1 MGSWVVFL
9 SLLLSVVYT
18 NWGLKENAEG
28 VNPTLPGRVLDVLT
42 YVLESKFRRLRAIF
56 IDFRR

>member
-18 NWGLKENAEG
+18 DWGLKAGIEG
-28 VNPTLPGRVLDVLT
+28 VNPRLPGRVLNVLS
-42 YVLESKFRRLRAIF
+42 YDLESKFRRLRPIF
-56 IDFRR
+56 IDFGR

>member
-18 NWGLKENAEG
+18 NWGLKASVEG
-28 VNPTLPGRVLDVLT
+28 VNPTLLGRVLNVLT
-42 YVLESKFRRLRAIF
+42 HDLESEFRRLRAIF